1 MLNVAIIGAGIGE
14 QHLAG
19 YRQLPDQFAVKAIC
33 DLNRDR
39 ARVVAGGDNSIA
51 IHSDSHALLADHAI
65 DIIDI
70 CLPPH
75 LHFDV
80 SLAALAARKHVI
92 CEKPLVRS
100 VREVDVLSTA
110 AVAAQRQVFPVFQ
123 YRYGHGLHQLQ
134 ALIHAGL
141 AGKPYAA
148 SLETHWNRDSEYYAV
163 AWRGTWTGESGG
175 AVLGHAIHNHDLLTY
190 VMGPIRSLSAITTT
204 RVNPIE
210 VEDCAAISFEMES
223 GALATSSITLGAGDD
238 SSRLRFLFEGFT
250 ATSGTEPYAPG
261 EGTWTFTARNPTK
274 QAQIDAVLANLSP
287 VPAGYAGFF
296 QAIASALDGHPGRD
310 VTLADGRR
318 SIELVTAVYQAART
332 GKRVALPLGKENA
345 LYAGWQP
352 ERQHPTNT
360 QTTKNLAH

>member
-1 MLNVAIIGAGIGE
+1 MRNVAIIGAGIGE

-33 DLNRDR
+33 DLNQDR
-39 ARVVAGGDNSIA
+39 ARVITDDDNSIA
-51 IHSDSHALLADHAI
+51 IHTDSHAVLNDDAI
-65 DIIDI
+65 DIVDI

-75 LHFDV
+75 LHFDMT
-80 SLAALAARKHVI
+80 LAGLKAGKHVI

-100 VREVDVLSTA
+100 VREVDALIEA
-110 AVAAQRQVFPVFQ
+110 ATEAKRKVFPVFQ

-141 AGKPYAA
+141 AGKPYTA
-148 SLETHWNRDSEYYAV
+148 SLETHWNRDSDYYAV

-223 GALATSSITLGAGDD
+223 GALATSSISLGAGDD
-238 SSRLRFLFEGFT
+238 TSRLRFLFEGLT

-274 QAQIDAVLANLSP
+274 QAQIEAVLANLNP
-287 VPAGYAGFF
+287 VPQGYAGFF
-296 QAIASALDGHPGRD
+296 QAIAYSLDGHPGRD

-352 ERQHPTNT
+352 ERPHPPQP
-360 QTTKNLAH
+360 QTH

>member
-1 MLNVAIIGAGIGE
+1 MYTVAIIGAGIGE

-19 YRQLPDQFAVKAIC
+19 YRQLPELFTVKAVC
-33 DLNRDR
+33 DLNEER
-39 ARVVAGGDNSIA
+39 ARVIAAGDSTIA
-51 IHSDSHALLADHAI
+51 IHGDTTAIFEDATI
-65 DIIDI
+65 DIVDI

-75 LHFDV
+75 LHFDIT
-80 SLAALAARKHVI
+80 LAALAAGKHVI

-100 VREVDVLSTA
+100 VREVDSLMDAATA
-110 AVAAQRQVFPVFQ
+110 ARKRIFPVFQ
-123 YRYGHGLHQLQ
+123 YRYGKGLHQLQ

-141 AGKPYAA
+141 AGKAFAA
-148 SLETHWNRDSEYYAV
+148 SLETHWNRDSVYYAV
-163 AWRGTWTGESGG
+163 PWRGTWDGESGG

-190 VMGPIRSLSAITTT
+190 VLGPIRSLSAMTST

-238 SSRLRFLFEGFT
+238 TSRLRFVFEGFT

-261 EGTWTFTARNPTK
+261 LGPWTFTARAPRT
-274 QAQIDAVLANLSP
+274 QAQIDAVLDALEP
-287 VPAGYAGFF
+287 GHTGYAGFF
-296 QAIASALDGHPGRD
+296 EAIASALDGHPGRD

-318 SIELVTAVYQAART
+318 SIELVTAVYLAART
-332 GKRVALPLGKENA
+332 GQRVALPLGKDNA

-352 ERQHPTNT
+352 DRLHPAQP
-360 QTTKNLAH
+360 QTH

>member
-1 MLNVAIIGAGIGE
+1 MRNVAIIGAGIGE

-19 YRQLPDQFAVKAIC
+19 YRQLPEQFAVKALC
-33 DLNRDR
+33 DLNQDR
-39 ARVVAGGDNSIA
+39 ARIVAGGDNSIA
-51 IHSDSHALLADHAI
+51 IHADSHTVLEDDAI
-65 DIIDI
+65 DIVDI

-80 SLAALAARKHVI
+80 TLAGLQAGKHVI

-100 VREVDVLSTA
+100 VREVDVLIDA
-110 AVAAQRQVFPVFQ
+110 AAEAQRQVFPVFQ

-141 AGKPYAA
+141 AGKPFAA

-238 SSRLRFLFEGFT
+238 TSRLRFLFEGFT

-287 VPAGYAGFF
+287 VHAGYAGFF
-296 QAIASALDGHPGRD
+296 EAIAYSLDGHPGRD

-352 ERQHPTNT
+352 EGQHPTNT
-360 QTTKNLAH
+360 QTTKNTAH

>member
-1 MLNVAIIGAGIGE
+1 MIKVAIIGAGIGE
-14 QHLAG
+14 QHLEG
-19 YRQLPDQFAVKAIC
+19 YKALPELYSVKALC
-33 DLNRDR
+33 DINLDR
-39 ARVVAGGDNSIA
+39 AKQVTAGDPEIA
-51 IHSDSHALLADHAI
+51 LYSDAQTLFDDPDI
-65 DIIDI
+65 DVINV

-80 SLAALAARKHVI
+80 TLAALEAGKHVV

-100 VREVDVLSTA
+100 VREVDILIEA
-110 AVAAQRQVFPVFQ
+110 AARTRRQIFPVFQ
-123 YRYGHGLHQLQ
+123 YRYGKGLQQLQ

-141 AGKPYAA
+141 AGKAYTA

-163 AWRGTWTGESGG
+163 SWRGTWTGESGG

-190 VMGPIRSLSAITTT
+190 VLGPIASLSAMTAT

-210 VEDCAAISFEMES
+210 VEDCAAICFEMES
-223 GALATSSITLGAGDD
+223 GALATSSITLGAGNDT
-238 SSRLRFLFEGFT
+238 SRLRFCFEGFT

-261 EGTWTFTARNPTK
+261 EGKWTFIAREPTK
-274 QAQIDAVLANLSP
+274 QAQLDAVLASLSP
-287 VPAGYAGFF
+287 EHHGYAGFF
-296 QAIASALDGHPGRD
+296 EAIASALDGHPGRE

-332 GKRVALPLGKENA
+332 GKRVALPIGKEAA

-352 ERQHPTNT
+352 
-360 QTTKNLAH
+360 

>member
-1 MLNVAIIGAGIGE
+1 LHNVAIIGAGIGE

-19 YRQLPDQFAVKAIC
+19 YRQLTDQFAVRAIC
-33 DLNRDR
+33 DLNQDR
-39 ARVVAGGDNSIA
+39 ARVITSGDNSIA
-51 IHSDSHALLADHAI
+51 IHTDSHAVLEDPTI

-110 AVAAQRQVFPVFQ
+110 AAAAQRQVFPVFQ

-148 SLETHWNRDSEYYAV
+148 SLETHWNRDSDYYAV

-190 VMGPIRSLSAITTT
+190 AMGPIKSLSAITTT

-223 GALATSSITLGAGDD
+223 GALATSSITLGAGNDT
-238 SSRLRFLFEGFT
+238 SRLRFLFEGFT

-261 EGTWTFTARNPTK
+261 EDSWTFIARNPTK

-287 VPAGYAGFF
+287 VHAGYAGFF
-296 QAIASALDGHPGRD
+296 EAIAYSLDGHPGRD

-360 QTTKNLAH
+360 QTTKNTAH

>member
-1 MLNVAIIGAGIGE
+1 MHNVAIIGAGIGE

-19 YRQLPDQFAVKAIC
+19 YRALPEHFAVKAIC
-33 DLNRDR
+33 DLNEDR
-39 ARVVAGGDNSIA
+39 AHVIAGGDTSIA
-51 IHSDSHALLADHAI
+51 INADTLAVLDDDAI
-65 DIIDI
+65 DIIDV

-80 SLAALAARKHVI
+80 TLSALRAGKHVI

-100 VREVDVLSTA
+100 LAEVDALADTSTD
-110 AVAAQRQVFPVFQ
+110 AQRKIFPVFQ
-123 YRYGHGLHQLQ
+123 YRYGAGLDQLR
-134 ALIHAGL
+134 ALMHAGL
-141 AGKPYAA
+141 AGKAYSA

-175 AVLGHAIHNHDLLTY
+175 AVLGHAIHNHDLLTHI
-190 VMGPIRSLSAITTT
+190 MGPIKSLSAITTT

-210 VEDCAAISFEMES
+210 VEDCASISFEMES

-238 SSRLRFLFEGFT
+238 TSRLRFAFEGFT

-261 EGTWTFTARNPTK
+261 EGTWTFTARSPK
-274 QAQIDAVLANLSP
+274 SQAQIDAILSNLASQP
-287 VPAGYAGFF
+287 SGYAGFF
-296 QAIASALDGHPGRD
+296 QAIAYSLDGHPASD

-332 GKRVALPLGKENA
+332 EKRVHLPLGKENA
-345 LYAGWQP
+345 LYTGWQP
-352 ERQHPTNT
+352 
-360 QTTKNLAH
+360 

>member
-1 MLNVAIIGAGIGE
+1 MHNVAIIGAGIGE

-33 DLNRDR
+33 DLNQDR
-39 ARVVAGGDNSIA
+39 ARVITGGDNTIA
-51 IHSDSHALLADHAI
+51 IHADSHAVLEDPTI

-110 AVAAQRQVFPVFQ
+110 AAAAQRQVFPVFQ

-190 VMGPIRSLSAITTT
+190 VMGPIKSLSAITTT

-223 GALATSSITLGAGDD
+223 GALATSSISLGAGNDT
-238 SSRLRFLFEGFT
+238 SRLRFLFEGLT

-274 QAQIDAVLANLSP
+274 QAQINAVLANLSP
-287 VPAGYAGFF
+287 VHAGYAGFF
-296 QAIASALDGHPGRD
+296 EAIAYSLDGHPGRD

-352 ERQHPTNT
+352 GRQHPTDT
-360 QTTKNLAH
+360 QTTKNTAH

>member
-1 MLNVAIIGAGIGE
+1 MINVAIIGAGIGE
-14 QHLAG
+14 HHLSG
-19 YRQLPDQFAVKAIC
+19 YKALPELYAVKALC
-33 DLNRDR
+33 DLNLDR
-39 ARVVAGGDNSIA
+39 AKRVAADDPDIA
-51 IHSDSHALLADHAI
+51 LHSDTQSLLDDPDI
-65 DIIDI
+65 DVVDV

-80 SLAALAARKHVI
+80 TLAALEAGKHVV

-100 VREVDVLSTA
+100 VREVDLLIEA
-110 AVAAQRQVFPVFQ
+110 AARTQRQIFPVFQ
-123 YRYGHGLHQLQ
+123 YRYGKGLQQLQ
-134 ALIHAGL
+134 ALVHAGL
-141 AGKPYAA
+141 AGKSYTA
-148 SLETHWNRDSEYYAV
+148 SLETHWNRDSDYYAV
-163 AWRGTWTGESGG
+163 SWRGTWTGESGG

-190 VMGPIRSLSAITTT
+190 ILGPIASLSAMTKT

-238 SSRLRFLFEGFT
+238 TSRLRFCFEGFT

-261 EGTWTFTARNPTK
+261 EGEWTFTAREPTK
-274 QAQIDAVLANLSP
+274 QAQIDTVLGSLSP
-287 VPAGYAGFF
+287 EHQGYAGFF
-296 QAIASALDGHPGRD
+296 EAIASALDGHPGRE

-332 GKRVALPLGKENA
+332 GKRVALPIGKEAA

-352 ERQHPTNT
+352 
-360 QTTKNLAH
+360 

>member
-1 MLNVAIIGAGIGE
+1 MRNVAIIGAGIGE

-33 DLNRDR
+33 DLNQDR
-39 ARVVAGGDNSIA
+39 ARVITGGDNSIA
-51 IHSDSHALLADHAI
+51 IHTDSHAVLNDDAI
-65 DIIDI
+65 DIVDI

-75 LHFDV
+75 LHFDMT
-80 SLAALAARKHVI
+80 LAGLKAGKHVI

-100 VREVDVLSTA
+100 VREVDALIEA
-110 AVAAQRQVFPVFQ
+110 ATEAKRKVFPVFQ

-223 GALATSSITLGAGDD
+223 GALATSSISLGAGDD
-238 SSRLRFLFEGFT
+238 TSRLRFLFEGLT

-261 EGTWTFTARNPTK
+261 EDTWTFTARNPTK
-274 QAQIDAVLANLSP
+274 QAQIEAVLANLNP
-287 VPAGYAGFF
+287 VPQGYAGFF
-296 QAIASALDGHPGRD
+296 QAIAYSLDGHPGRD

-352 ERQHPTNT
+352 ERPHPPQP
-360 QTTKNLAH
+360 QTH

>member
-1 MLNVAIIGAGIGE
+1 MRNVAIIGAGIGE

-33 DLNRDR
+33 DLNQDR
-39 ARVVAGGDNSIA
+39 ARMITDDDNSIA
-51 IHSDSHALLADHAI
+51 IHTDSHAVLNDDAI
-65 DIIDI
+65 DIVDI

-75 LHFDV
+75 LHFDMT
-80 SLAALAARKHVI
+80 LAGLKAGKHVI

-100 VREVDVLSTA
+100 VREVDALIEA
-110 AVAAQRQVFPVFQ
+110 ATEAKRKVFPVFQ

-141 AGKPYAA
+141 AGKPYTA
-148 SLETHWNRDSEYYAV
+148 SLETHWNRDSDYYAV

-223 GALATSSITLGAGDD
+223 GALATSSISLGAGDD
-238 SSRLRFLFEGFT
+238 TSRLRFLFEGLT

-274 QAQIDAVLANLSP
+274 QAQIEAVLANLNP
-287 VPAGYAGFF
+287 VPQGYAGFF
-296 QAIASALDGHPGRD
+296 QAIAYSLDGHPGRD

-352 ERQHPTNT
+352 ERPHPPQP
-360 QTTKNLAH
+360 QTH

>member
-1 MLNVAIIGAGIGE
+1 MTKHNVAIVGAGIGK

-19 YRQLPDQFAVKAIC
+19 YRALPDQFAVKAIC
-33 DLNRDR
+33 DLNMGR
-39 ARVVAGGDNSIA
+39 AQEIAENDDAIA
-51 IHSDSHALLADHAI
+51 IVNDSQVVMDDDSI

-80 SLAALAARKHVI
+80 SRQALKAGKHVI

-100 VREVDVLSTA
+100 VSEADQLIETA
-110 AVAAQRQVFPVFQ
+110 NETQRHIFPVFQ
-123 YRYGHGLHQLQ
+123 YRYGPGLQQLR
-134 ALIHAGL
+134 ALTDAGL
-141 AGKPYAA
+141 AGKPFLA
-148 SLETHWNRDSEYYAV
+148 SLETHWNRGSDYYAV
-163 AWRGTWTGESGG
+163 DWRGTWAGESGG

-190 VMGPIRSLSAITTT
+190 VMGPIRALSAIAAT

-210 VEDCAAISFEMES
+210 VEDCAAISFEMET

-238 SSRLRFLFEGFT
+238 TSRLRFCFEGFT

-261 EGTWTFTARNPTK
+261 EGQWTFTARTPRE
-274 QAQIDAVLANLSP
+274 QADIDSVLADLSFQP
-287 VPAGYAGFF
+287 SGFAGFF
-296 QAIASALDGHPGRD
+296 HAIASALDGDPGRD

-332 GKRVALPLGKENA
+332 GKRVSLPLGKENT
-345 LYAGWQP
+345 LYTGWLP
-352 ERQHPTNT
+352 ERGSDQTN
-360 QTTKNLAH
+360 